1 MRTAFRKTVILSLL
15 LFYFLPLFS
24 QVLSKKGLIKAVHD
38 ADIYYYYDQNFEK
51 AFLLYE
57 SLLKIYP
64 DNSNFCAKLGICCLN
79 LDGKKPEALRLLSI
93 ASQNVVKNDKE
104 YLEYGEKAP
113 LDTYL
118 YLAEAFHQ
126 NDSLQK
132 AIVLYTDA
140 KRRLSLTEI
149 FRNEYIDNQIRNCRY
164 AIEIQKKPLTI
175 QTSLFATWLSD
186 YPGAS
191 NPVLS
196 KNDSVF
202 IFTQIIN
209 EKTRIMC
216 SYKSGSW
223 KKPVDITK
231 QLGGYDRYYSNSI
244 TGDGKL
250 LIIYMD
256 EGGDGNL
263 FYSQR
268 KDSTWSKIRSLG
280 KEINTIYWEAHGFI
294 TPDGKTL
301 YFASNRPGGYGELDI
316 WVSEKTDNGFWKHPV
331 NCGPVINTPY
341 NDNTPFFDPS
351 SNTLTF
357 SSVGHLGMGGYDV
370 FRSVKRN
377 GTWTEP
383 IGLPYSFNTT
393 LDNTFFIRSNSTTG
407 YITSLFNEKD
417 NSRNIYSISEK
428 ENADKTISAN
438 GLVSLQDGM
447 PVDPVQMRIQL
458 FDQKTG
464 SLLKNI
470 SVNDS
475 ASFRYEMKP
484 GKFKILIS
492 RISKKKTD
500 TINVNVNVKKEQK
513 EENQTQ
519 QRSLSDTASFK
530 FEIKPGDYQLFV
542 NHIGYKTDT
551 INLSI
556 PSTNSGNYIALNSS
570 LVPDKVSRGE
580 FLTIKNLLFDFDS
593 YKLTSESISTLEIL
607 KSILIRY
614 PQLKIEVAGY
624 TDSKGTDE
632 YNRKLAYN
640 RVQEV
645 INYLT
650 RSGIV
655 SSRFTTK
662 AFGKSEFEALN
673 TNPDGSDN
681 PEGRRYNRRVA
692 FGIVDPKTGIVIHQE
707 TFIPEYLRQPFS
719 MKYSIVLIK
728 TSHALAPDYFRA
740 LKMNEM
746 YFIRPVKKDS
756 VSFYILSLFYNRNDA
771 LQYLVYAKENGF
783 KDAYVVNQY
792 EINASADSLYK
803 NEPISGENAAE
814 KIYTIQLKAS
824 KVQLS
829 MNQFKGVEGV
839 SEIYSNDGYYRYVHG
854 NFSSFSKAKAEL
866 IRMQDSGFTNAFIR
880 DLNSIT
886 DK

>member
-1 MRTAFRKTVILSLL
+1 MRTASRKTVILSLL

-38 ADIYYYYDQNFEK
+38 ADVYYYYDQNYEK
-51 AFLLYE
+51 ASLLYE
-57 SLLKIYP
+57 SLLNI
-64 DNSNFCAKLGICCLN
+64 
-79 LDGKKPEALRLLSI
+79 DGKKPEALRLLSI
-93 ASQNVVKNDKE
+93 ASRNVVKNDKQ
-104 YLEYGEKAP
+104 YLEYGEEAP

-118 YLAEAFHQ
+118 YLAEAYHQ

-132 AIVLYTDA
+132 AIVFYTDA
-140 KRRLSLTEI
+140 KRRLSGTEI

-164 AIEIQKKPLTI
+164 AIEMEKQPLTL
-175 QTSLFATWLSD
+175 QTSLFTSWLND
-186 YPGAS
+186 YPGAT

-202 IFTQIIN
+202 IFTQKTDEN
-209 EKTRIMC
+209 TRIMC

-231 QLGGYDRYYSNSI
+231 QLGGYNRYYSNSI

-280 KEINTIYWEAHGFI
+280 KEINSIYWEAHGFI

-301 YFASNRPGGYGELDI
+301 YFSSNRPGGYGELDI
-316 WVSEKTDNGFWKHPV
+316 WVSEKDNNGSWKRPV

-351 SNTLTF
+351 SNTLIF
-357 SSVGHLGMGGYDV
+357 SSVGHAGMGGYDV

-377 GTWTEP
+377 GTWTDP
-383 IGLPYSFNTT
+383 IGLPYSFNST
-393 LDNTFFIRSNSTTG
+393 LDNTFFIRSNSTSG
-407 YITSLFNEKD
+407 YITSLFDEKT
-417 NSRNIYSISEK
+417 NSRNIYSISAE
-428 ENADKTISAN
+428 ENTNKTISAN
-438 GLVSLQDGM
+438 GLVSLQDRM

-464 SLLKNI
+464 TLLKNI

-484 GKFKILIS
+484 GKFKIMIS

-500 TINVNVNVKKEQK
+500 TVNLSVNVKKEQNQ
-513 EENQTQ
+513 ENQTQ
-519 QRSLSDTASFK
+519 HLQLTDTASYK
-530 FEIKPGDYQLFV
+530 FEIKPGDYQLFI

-556 PSTNSGNYIALNSS
+556 PSTNTGNYIALNSS
-570 LVPDKVSRGE
+570 LVPDKVAKGE
-580 FLTIKNLLFDFDS
+580 FLTVKNLLFDFDS
-593 YKLTSESISTLEIL
+593 YKLTGESISQLEIL
-607 KSILIRY
+607 KSMLLSH
-614 PQLKIEVAGY
+614 PELKIEVAGY
-624 TDSKGTDE
+624 TDSKGTTE
-632 YNRKLAYN
+632 YNRKLAYK
-640 RVQEV
+640 RVQEA
-645 INYLT
+645 IDYLT
-650 RSGIV
+650 GSGI
-655 SSRFTTK
+655 SPSRFTKK
-662 AFGKSEFEALN
+662 AFGKSEFEAMN

-681 PEGRRYNRRVA
+681 PEGRKYNRRVS

-707 TFIPEYLRQPFS
+707 TFIPENLRQPFS
-719 MKYSIVLIK
+719 LKYSIVLIK
-728 TSHALAPDYFRA
+728 TVHELAPDYFSA
-740 LKMNEM
+740 LKINEM
-746 YFIRPVKKDS
+746 HFIRQVKKDS
-756 VSFYILSLFYNRNDA
+756 ISFYILGLFYNKNDA
-771 LQYLVYAKENGF
+771 MDYLVYAKGNGF
-783 KDAYVVNQY
+783 KDAYLANQY

-803 NEPISGENAAE
+803 NQTITSQKAAE

-824 KVQLS
+824 KVRLS
-829 MNQFKGVEGV
+829 MNEFKGVDGV
-839 SEIYSNDGYYRYVHG
+839 REIFSDDGYYRYVHG
-854 NFSSFSKAKAEL
+854 SFSAFSKARTEL

>member
-1 MRTAFRKTVILSLL
+1 MRTVFRKAIILSLL
-15 LFYFLPLFS
+15 IFCFIPLFS
-24 QVLSKKGLIKAVHD
+24 QTLSKKGLIKAVHD
-38 ADIYYYYDQNFEK
+38 ADIFYYYDQNYEK
-51 AFLLYE
+51 ASAMYE

-64 DNSNFCAKLGICCLN
+64 ENSNFSAKLGICYLN
-79 LDGKKPEALRLLSI
+79 LDGRKADALRLLSK
-93 ASQNVVKNDKE
+93 ASRNVVSIDKE

-140 KRRLSLTEI
+140 KRRLSQTEI
-149 FRNEYIDNQIRNCRY
+149 FRNEFIDNQIRDCRY
-164 AIEIQKKPLTI
+164 AIEMKKKPLTL
-175 QTSLFATWLSD
+175 QTNLFATWLND

-202 IFTQIIN
+202 IFTQTIN
-209 EKTRIMC
+209 ERTRIMC

-244 TGDGKL
+244 TGNGKL

-280 KEINTIYWEAHGFI
+280 KEINSIYWEAHGFI

-316 WVSEKTDNGFWKHPV
+316 WVSEKDNDGSWKRPL

-370 FRSVKRN
+370 FRSIKRN

-383 IGLPYSFNTT
+383 IGLPYSFNNTQ
-393 LDNTFFIRSNSTTG
+393 DNTFFIRSNSTTG
-407 YITSLFNEKD
+407 YITSLFNEKA
-417 NSRNIYSISEK
+417 NSRNIYSISAE
-428 ENADKTISAN
+428 ENADRTISAN

-447 PVDPVQMRIQL
+447 PVDPVQMHIQL

-500 TINVNVNVKKEQK
+500 TINLSVNVKNEQK
-513 EENQTQ
+513 EENPTQ

-530 FEIKPGDYQLFV
+530 FEIKPGDYQLFI

-593 YKLTSESISTLEIL
+593 YKLTSVSISTLEIL
-607 KSILIRY
+607 KSILISY

-632 YNRKLAYN
+632 YNRKLASN

-681 PEGRRYNRRVA
+681 PEGRKFNRRVA

-707 TFIPEYLRQPFS
+707 TFIPENLRQSFS

-728 TSHALAPDYFRA
+728 TSHTLAPDYFRA

-746 YFIRPVKKDS
+746 HFIKPIKTDS
-756 VSFYILSLFYNRNDA
+756 VSLYVLGLFYNKADA
-771 LQYLVYAKENGF
+771 LKYLVYVKENGF
-783 KDAYVVNQY
+783 KDAYLINQY
-792 EINASADSLYK
+792 EIKVSQESRNIP
-803 NEPISGENAAE
+803 ETVSGQTAGE
-814 KIYTIQLKAS
+814 KVYTIQLKAS
-824 KVQLS
+824 KSQLN
-829 MNQFKGVEGV
+829 MNLFKGIDGV
-839 SEIYSNDGYYRYVHG
+839 NEVSSDDGYYRYVYG
-854 NFSSFSKAKAEL
+854 KFSSFTKAKTEL
-866 IRMQDSGFTNAFIR
+866 VHLQETGFKNAFIR
-880 DLNSIT
+880 EFNSLT
-886 DK
+886 HK

>member
-1 MRTAFRKTVILSLL
+1 
-15 LFYFLPLFS
+15 
-24 QVLSKKGLIKAVHD
+24 
-38 ADIYYYYDQNFEK
+38 
-51 AFLLYE
+51 
-57 SLLKIYP
+57 
-64 DNSNFCAKLGICCLN
+64 
-79 LDGKKPEALRLLSI
+79 
-93 ASQNVVKNDKE
+93 
-104 YLEYGEKAP
+104 
-113 LDTYL
+113 
-118 YLAEAFHQ
+118 
-126 NDSLQK
+126 
-132 AIVLYTDA
+132 
-140 KRRLSLTEI
+140 
-149 FRNEYIDNQIRNCRY
+149 
-164 AIEIQKKPLTI
+164 
-175 QTSLFATWLSD
+175 
-186 YPGAS
+186 
-191 NPVLS
+191 
-196 KNDSVF
+196 
-202 IFTQIIN
+202 
-209 EKTRIMC
+209 
-216 SYKSGSW
+216 
-223 KKPVDITK
+223 
-231 QLGGYDRYYSNSI
+231 
-244 TGDGKL
+244 
-250 LIIYMD
+250 
-256 EGGDGNL
+256 
-263 FYSQR
+263 
-268 KDSTWSKIRSLG
+268 
-280 KEINTIYWEAHGFI
+280 
-294 TPDGKTL
+294 
-301 YFASNRPGGYGELDI
+301 
-316 WVSEKTDNGFWKHPV
+316 
-331 NCGPVINTPY
+331 
-341 NDNTPFFDPS
+341 
-351 SNTLTF
+351 
-357 SSVGHLGMGGYDV
+357 
-370 FRSVKRN
+370 
-377 GTWTEP
+377 
-383 IGLPYSFNTT
+383 
-393 LDNTFFIRSNSTTG
+393 
-407 YITSLFNEKD
+407 
-417 NSRNIYSISEK
+417 
-428 ENADKTISAN
+428 
-438 GLVSLQDGM
+438 M

-707 TFIPEYLRQPFS
+707 TFIL
-719 MKYSIVLIK
+719 
-728 TSHALAPDYFRA
+728 
-740 LKMNEM
+740 N
-746 YFIRPVKKDS
+746 
-756 VSFYILSLFYNRNDA
+756 
-771 LQYLVYAKENGF
+771 
-783 KDAYVVNQY
+783 
-792 EINASADSLYK
+792 
-803 NEPISGENAAE
+803 ISG
-814 KIYTIQLKAS
+814 S
-824 KVQLS
+824 HS
-829 MNQFKGVEGV
+829 
-839 SEIYSNDGYYRYVHG
+839 R
-854 NFSSFSKAKAEL
+854 
-866 IRMQDSGFTNAFIR
+866 
-880 DLNSIT
+880 
-886 DK
+886 